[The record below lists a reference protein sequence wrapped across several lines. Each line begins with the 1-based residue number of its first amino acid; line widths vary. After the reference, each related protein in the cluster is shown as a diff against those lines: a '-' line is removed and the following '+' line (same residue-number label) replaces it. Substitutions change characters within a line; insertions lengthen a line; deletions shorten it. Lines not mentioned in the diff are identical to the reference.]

1 MNIRILKK
9 DLKRKKTNNL
19 ILLLFIFLSATFIA
33 SSLNN
38 FSVIQNGVDEFIEQ
52 SELADFLILTMG
64 GSFDELSENDQN
76 IESFLK
82 DHAQVKSFTMNDQLY
97 LTSNQT
103 ELRSGKHL
111 EMASTMVL
119 SSLQMQGQ
127 KFFTE
132 NNQEL
137 TKIEEGKMYLGRQT
151 MLENNLE
158 AGDKL
163 TIFTEN
169 GFRKTFTIAGSFKD
183 AFLGSEMMGS
193 ERLLVS
199 EADYQK
205 LQQESGLPYGRTYSI
220 SCNDLEKFQ
229 ESYHNQGFHVLFA
242 ADQSLIKMT
251 YIMEMVVAAVI
262 LGVSICLIAIAL
274 VMLKFTIV
282 FTVNEDYKEI
292 GIMKAIGIKDCA
304 VRRLYTTKYFVLAAV
319 GSLLGFATSIPFG
332 KILIAQVTEK
342 LVIKEDGTGL
352 CFQFA
357 VSMAIM
363 VLVTLSGYHSTRR
376 MKKMTPMDAIRR
388 GNNGERFHRKG
399 LFRLQGSHISAT
411 TFLACNDVVS
421 ELRKYLVLAVTGML
435 GVWLI
440 AMPVNTINT
449 LRSDGLLEWF
459 GTQKCDFFIVD
470 EEKISE
476 LILSGEKQKFY
487 DYLEDTKQLLREH
500 EILANKV
507 YTEVFFR
514 LKIRKGD
521 QSYQSL
527 SLQGLNTR
535 MEDYVY
541 DEGVAPVYENEIA
554 VTHIVA
560 EKIGASVGDTIYIT
574 NGDKEEPYVITA
586 MYQSMNNMGEG
597 IRFTEQAKLDYTATA
612 GGFGIQVR
620 LGDQDQD
627 FEQIRDSIKKIM
639 PQVKVQ
645 SVQEFI
651 DHMVG
656 GVSEQLD
663 ALKIM
668 ILVIVICINIL
679 VVVLMQKMFLIR
691 EQGEMGIL
699 KAIGF
704 SNQSIIAW
712 QTKRIMLVLFFGIAA
727 GTLTGSGFS
736 KITAGKVF
744 QMVGASEITFVINP
758 LEVYL
763 IYPLAVFI
771 VTVFACMVTMQKV
784 RKISVQQIN
793 EMD

>member
-1 MNIRILKK
+1 M
-9 DLKRKKTNNL
+9 
-19 ILLLFIFLSATFIA
+19 
-33 SSLNN
+33 
-38 FSVIQNGVDEFIEQ
+38 
-52 SELADFLILTMG
+52 
-64 GSFDELSENDQN
+64 
-76 IESFLK
+76 
-82 DHAQVKSFTMNDQLY
+82 
-97 LTSNQT
+97 
-103 ELRSGKHL
+103 
-111 EMASTMVL
+111 
-119 SSLQMQGQ
+119 
-127 KFFTE
+127 
-132 NNQEL
+132 
-137 TKIEEGKMYLGRQT
+137 
-151 MLENNLE
+151 
-158 AGDKL
+158 
-163 TIFTEN
+163 
-169 GFRKTFTIAGSFKD
+169 
-183 AFLGSEMMGS
+183 
-193 ERLLVS
+193 
-199 EADYQK
+199 
-205 LQQESGLPYGRTYSI
+205 
-220 SCNDLEKFQ
+220 
-229 ESYHNQGFHVLFA
+229 
-242 ADQSLIKMT
+242 
-251 YIMEMVVAAVI
+251 
-262 LGVSICLIAIAL
+262 
-274 VMLKFTIV
+274 
-282 FTVNEDYKEI
+282 
-292 GIMKAIGIKDCA
+292 
-304 VRRLYTTKYFVLAAV
+304 
-319 GSLLGFATSIPFG
+319 
-332 KILIAQVTEK
+332 
-342 LVIKEDGTGL
+342 
-352 CFQFA
+352 
-357 VSMAIM
+357 
-363 VLVTLSGYHSTRR
+363 
-376 MKKMTPMDAIRR
+376 
-388 GNNGERFHRKG
+388 
-399 LFRLQGSHISAT
+399 
-411 TFLACNDVVS
+411 
-421 ELRKYLVLAVTGML
+421 
-435 GVWLI
+435 
-440 AMPVNTINT
+440 
-449 LRSDGLLEWF
+449 EWF